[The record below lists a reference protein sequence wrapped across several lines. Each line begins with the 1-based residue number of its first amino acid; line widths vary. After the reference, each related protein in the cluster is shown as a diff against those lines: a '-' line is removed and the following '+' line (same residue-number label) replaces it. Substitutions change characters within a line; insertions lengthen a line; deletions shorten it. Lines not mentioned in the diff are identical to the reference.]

1 MQEPHLKQTT
11 QQSIRAFS
19 DSKNHN
25 DKIDFIRQNNAS
37 IADDYEIAS
46 DIIKHFYLK
55 REAEALAT
63 LKPANI
69 SRRFEAAVGSNLV
82 DGVEEAMIE
91 KMGERKIQPNSLQA
105 AIDALI
111 HPVMAY
117 LRSKGL
123 HPSKDFSYT
132 FHDTHRQ
139 AYWFKFNIERQVM
152 NKPDSNPRPM
162 MVQIK
167 PVGINVVG
175 LINPSRVGTL
185 ELASDISKMVL
196 FYASKAVIE
205 LGKQQG
211 LGRVEASDD
220 ELAFHMDAFA
230 DDIYEFAKD
239 ASSRSLSVNIG
250 IVNSLNTISQVCI
263 DIERTTEWRNAA

>member
-11 QQSIRAFS
+11 QQSIRAFG
-19 DSKNHN
+19 D
-25 DKIDFIRQNNAS
+25 DKSYNNKMDFTRQNDAS
-37 IADDYEIAS
+37 TADDHKLACN
-46 DIIKHFYLK
+46 IIKHFYLK
-55 REAEALAT
+55 REAEVLAA
-63 LKPANI
+63 LKPAHTGKMAVRAI
-69 SRRFEAAVGSNLV
+69 S
-82 DGVEEAMIE
+82 
-91 KMGERKIQPNSLQA
+91 PNSLQT
-105 AIDALI
+105 AITALI

-117 LRSKGL
+117 LRSEGL
-123 HPSKDFSYT
+123 HPSREFSHA
-132 FHDTHRQ
+132 FCDTHNQ
-139 AYWFKFNIERQVM
+139 AHWLKFNIERQMM
-152 NKPDSNPRPM
+152 NKPDSNHRPM

-167 PVGINVVG
+167 PVGINAVG

>member
-55 REAEALAT
+55 READVLAA
-63 LKPANI
+63 LKPAHTGKMAVRAI
-69 SRRFEAAVGSNLV
+69 S
-82 DGVEEAMIE
+82 
-91 KMGERKIQPNSLQA
+91 PNSLQT
-105 AIDALI
+105 AITALI

-117 LRSKGL
+117 LRSEGL
-123 HPSKDFSYT
+123 HPSREFSHAFY
-132 FHDTHRQ
+132 DAHRQ

-167 PVGINVVG
+167 PVGINAVG

-250 IVNSLNTISQVCI
+250 IINSLNTISQVCI